1 MKIILTI
8 IFSLSVFVF
17 PVREIFANDLSKNL
31 LGKIFLQV
39 ESHGE
44 AWYINPLDL
53 KRYYLGRPSDALT
66 LMRELGLG
74 VSNADFDSFR
84 GVAPARLA
92 GRILLKVE
100 DSGQAYYADP
110 SDKKLHFLGRPHDAF
125 DLMRQKG
132 IGISNK
138 NLEKIQVSE
147 RGTQNISE
155 VKSETLDPVSKVIS
169 DLEKYTHKEINKYR
183 QSVGLEIL
191 EWNDE
196 VASVAREHSR
206 QMSIGE
212 VEFGHDGG
220 DKRFAELIEK
230 TGARG
235 MGENVAYNFGY
246 DDPVM
251 TAVEGWL
258 DSPGHKENIDGDFD
272 YTGIG
277 IVKNEKGYY
286 YLTQLFAR

>member
-8 IFSLSVFVF
+8 IFSLSILVF
-17 PVREIFANDLSKNL
+17 PPQEVAADNFGEKLA
-31 LGKIFLQV
+31 GKIFLQV

-44 AWYINPLDL
+44 AWYINPTNL
-53 KRYYLGRPSDALT
+53 KRYYLGRPDDAFA

-74 VSNADFDSFR
+74 VSNTDFNNFR
-84 GVAPARLA
+84 GVAPVRLA

-100 DSGQAYYADP
+100 DQGQAYYIDP
-110 SDKKLHFLGRPHDAF
+110 TDRKIHYLGRPQDAF
-125 DLMRQKG
+125 SLMRQKG

-138 NLEKIQVSE
+138 DLTRIPAETVTT
-147 RGTQNISE
+147 GISE
-155 VKSETLDPVSKVIS
+155 VRSELLETVAKTILE
-169 DLEKYTHKEINKYR
+169 LEKYTHDEINKYR
-183 QSVGLEIL
+183 QSVGLKTL
-191 EWNDE
+191 VWSDE
-196 VASVAREHSR
+196 VSSVAREHSL
-206 QMSIGE
+206 QMSTGE
-212 VEFGHDGG
+212 VAFGHDGG
-220 DKRFAELIEK
+220 DQRFEVLVEK
-230 TGARG
+230 TGARA

-251 TAVEGWL
+251 TAVLGWL
-258 DSPGHKENIDGDFD
+258 DSPGHKENIDGNFD